1 MARSTSPSP
10 PPEELAEK
18 IIDIDVSEEMRGSFL
33 EYAYSVIYQRALPDA
48 RDGMKPVQ
56 RRILYQ
62 MNEMGLRPD
71 RGHVKCARV
80 VGEVMGKLHPHG
92 DAAIYD
98 AMVRM
103 SQPFAMRVPLV
114 DGHGNFGSLGGDDAP
129 AAMRYTEARMGR
141 AAELLVTSI
150 DEDVV
155 DFRPN
160 YDGQEREP
168 EVLPAAFPN
177 LLVNGASGIAVGM
190 ATNMAPHNLGEV
202 IAAARHLIAHPDADL
217 EKLMEFVPGPD
228 LPTGGTI
235 VGLDGIRDAY
245 AKGRGTFRTRATVSI
260 EKVSPRRTGIV
271 VTELPY
277 SVGPEKVVGRIKELV
292 QSKKLQGISDL
303 KDLTDRN
310 QGLRLVIELKNGFN
324 PEGVLAELYRLTP
337 MEESFGINN
346 VALVDGQPQTLGLR
360 ELLQVFVDHRLDVVR
375 RRSEH
380 RRSKRLDRLHLI
392 DGLLVALLNID
403 DVIALIRDS
412 EDTAQARER
421 LMEAYSLS
429 DVQARYILDTPL
441 RRLTRYDRLELE
453 NEAEQLKREIEELTS
468 VLESDAKLRRLVS
481 KELAEVAKKFGTPR
495 RTTLLESDGAA
506 RTAAVPLEMDDVPC
520 NVLLGSDGML
530 GRSKGAAIPR
540 VYEGLRTQ
548 HDAVAAALPARS
560 RGGVGLVT
568 DLGRVIRVPVVELP
582 ELPDSGEDAPP
593 LASGLPVEEFADLA
607 EDERVIA
614 LAAVDGEGPGL
625 ALGTEQGVVKR
636 VVRDYPANR
645 DDYEIIALKD
655 GDRLAGATQLA
666 TGEEDLVFVT
676 SNAQLLRF
684 SASAVREQGRPAGGV
699 AGVKLAEGA
708 RVLWF
713 GAVAMPED
721 SVLVT
726 MSAATSGDALLP
738 TEGGSAK
745 VTPFE
750 AYPAKGRATG
760 GVRCHRFLKGE
771 DGLVFAW
778 VGRAPA
784 RAFRADGGPLRL
796 PDMDPR
802 RDGSGEPQPRAI
814 ASIGT
819 GQHDTGIL
827 GTAEA

>member
-1 MARSTSPSP
+1 MARSSTPS

-48 RDGMKPVQ
+48 RDGLKPVQ

-62 MNEMGLRPD
+62 MSEMGLRPD

-80 VGEVMGKLHPHG
+80 VGEVMGRLHPHG

-103 SQPFAMRVPLV
+103 SQAFAMRVPLV

-129 AAMRYTEARMGR
+129 AAMRYTEARMDR
-141 AAELLVTSI
+141 AAEMMVTSI

-160 YDGQEREP
+160 YDGQENEP

-202 IAAARHLIAHPDADL
+202 VAAARHLLAKPDAPL
-217 EKLMEFVPGPD
+217 EELMELVPGPD

-260 EKVSPRRTGIV
+260 EKVSPRRMGLV

-277 SVGPEKVVGRIKELV
+277 SVGPEKVVARIKELV
-292 QSKKLQGISDL
+292 QTKKLQGIADL

-346 VALVDGQPQTLGLR
+346 VALVDGEPRTLGLR
-360 ELLQVFVDHRLDVVR
+360 DLLQVFVDHRLEVVR

-380 RRSKRLDRLHLI
+380 RRAKRRERLHLI
-392 DGLLVALLNID
+392 DGLLIALLNID
-403 DVIALIRDS
+403 EVIALIRASD
-412 EDTAQARER
+412 DTADARTR
-421 LMEAYSLS
+421 LMDAYGLS
-429 DVQARYILDTPL
+429 ETQARYILDTPL
-441 RRLTRYDRLELE
+441 RRLTKFDRLELE
-453 NEAEQLKREIEELTS
+453 KESEQLKKEIDELTAI
-468 VLESDAKLRRLVS
+468 LESDAKLRKAVS
-481 KELAEVAKKFGTPR
+481 KELAEVAKQYGAPR
-495 RTTLLESDGAA
+495 RTVLLESDGAA
-506 RTAAVPLEMDDVPC
+506 RTSSVPLEVDDAPC
-520 NVLLGSDGML
+520 AVLLGADGML
-530 GRSKGAAIPR
+530 GRSKGAAVPR
-540 VYEGLRTQ
+540 VYDGLRAR
-548 HDAVAAALPARS
+548 HDAVACAVPARL
-560 RGGVGLVT
+560 RGDIGLVT
-568 DLGRVIRVPVVELP
+568 DLGRAIRLPVVEVP
-582 ELPDSGEDAPP
+582 ELPDAGDEAPP
-593 LASGLPVEEFADLA
+593 LASGLPVQEFVSL
-607 EDERVIA
+607 EPDERVVA
-614 LAAVDGEGPGL
+614 LACMDGDGPGL

-636 VVRDYPANR
+636 VARDFPANK
-645 DDYEIIALKD
+645 DDFEVVALKD
-655 GDRLAGATQLA
+655 GDRVAGAVQLA
-666 TGEEDLVFVT
+666 TGEEDLAFVT
-676 SNAQLLRF
+676 STGQLLRF
-684 SASAVREQGRPAGGV
+684 PASSVREQGRAAGGV

-713 GAVAMPED
+713 GAVALPED
-721 SVLVT
+721 TVVVTVAAAAGDGALVP
-726 MSAATSGDALLP
+726 A
-738 TEGGSAK
+738 EGGSAK

-750 AYPAKGRATG
+750 AYPVKGRATG

-771 DGLVFAW
+771 DALVFAW
-778 VGRAPA
+778 IGRAPA
-784 RAFRADGGPLRL
+784 RASRADGGPVRL
-796 PDMDPR
+796 PDMDQR
-802 RDGSGEPQPRAI
+802 RDGSGEPIMRAI
-814 ASIGT
+814 ATVGS
-819 GQHDTGIL
+819 GQHDTGFL
-827 GTAEA
+827 ERPAE